1 MGLREAKV
9 GQPACQSNMSDNSKD
24 CASPVVPGPIGR
36 VLFLLGHCLR
46 VVVFLVF
53 SAAMLSL
60 LVAIALLK
68 PGPTYYRYALMW
80 AAGTLKIFR
89 VSVEGKGIEN
99 FRTGTHCVVMCNH
112 RSHFDPLALVGFL
125 GHDRETRWVAKKELT
140 RVPIFGSALKATGQI
155 VVDRNDHKQALAA
168 LNNSLHGH
176 DVSVVF
182 FPEGTR
188 SPTRALLPF
197 KRGAAAFAIATG
209 FPVVPVAVVGAERT
223 LGKYSL
229 VPRPGLVRVRIGEPI
244 SVAGLNV
251 DDRES
256 LTLKARAAI
265 EVLLEEMEGP
275 TATEGQG

>member
-1 MGLREAKV
+1 
-9 GQPACQSNMSDNSKD
+9 MSDNSKD
-24 CASPVVPGPIGR
+24 CASPVVSGPIGR

-60 LVAIALLK
+60 VVVIGLLK

-80 AAGTLKIFR
+80 AAGVLKIFR
-89 VSVEGKGIEN
+89 VSVEGRGTEN
-99 FRTGTHCVVMCNH
+99 FRPGTHCVVMCNH
-112 RSHFDPLALVGFL
+112 RSHFDPLALVGVF
-125 GHDRETRWVAKKELT
+125 GYNRETRWVAKKELT

-155 VVDRNDHKQALAA
+155 VIDRSDHKQALAA

-176 DVSVVF
+176 DVSDVLVVF

-188 SPTRALLPF
+188 SPTRQLLPF
-197 KRGAAAFAIATG
+197 KRGAAAFAIAAG
-209 FPVVPVAVVGAERT
+209 FPVVPVAIVGTERA